1 MHDVLAELEGYR
13 NELANAERHGDDKKA
28 AAVREQLDRVKAE
41 VEARAVAA
49 ETRAEAFKADGQDVL
64 AAQHEVEARTYRA
77 ALDEPAGKQAAEQE
91 TAVES
96 APRERAVP
104 RKAAK

>member
-1 MHDVLAELEGYR
+1 VHDVLAELEGYR
-13 NELANAERHGDDKKA
+13 NELANALRRGNETKA
-28 AAVREQLDRVKAE
+28 AAVREQVDRVKAD

-49 ETRAEAFKADGQDVL
+49 EQRAESYKDDGQDVL
-64 AAQHEVEARTYRA
+64 AAQHEVEARIYRT
-77 ALDEPAGKQAAEQE
+77 ALDEPAALE

-104 RKAAK
+104 RKAGR